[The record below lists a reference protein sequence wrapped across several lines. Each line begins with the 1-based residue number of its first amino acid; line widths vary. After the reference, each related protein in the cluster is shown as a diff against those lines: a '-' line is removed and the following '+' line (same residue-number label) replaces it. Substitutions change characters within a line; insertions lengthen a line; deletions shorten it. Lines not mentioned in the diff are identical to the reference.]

1 MVYVRHLSFVEMEAA
16 KLRVQVCAFVAQQKK
31 KEDNKTREGASS
43 SAPKA
48 IGKSAHKRKN
58 DGKDDCPPNKPSV
71 GDKSLKKS
79 MPPRLA
85 MGLVRV

>member
-1 MVYVRHLSFVEMEAA
+1 M
-16 KLRVQVCAFVAQQKK
+16 CAFVAQQKK
-31 KEDNKTREGASS
+31 KEKNKTGEEASS

-48 IGKSAHKRKN
+48 TGKSVHKRKN
-58 DGKDDCPPNKPSV
+58 DGKDDHPPKKPSV